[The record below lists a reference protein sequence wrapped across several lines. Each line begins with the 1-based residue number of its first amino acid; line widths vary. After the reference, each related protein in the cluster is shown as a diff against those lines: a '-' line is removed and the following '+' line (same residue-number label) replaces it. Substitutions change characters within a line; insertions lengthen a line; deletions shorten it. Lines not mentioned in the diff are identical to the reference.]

1 MPKRARV
8 NLPCFCL
15 EEVSDV
21 MAANVDAIVK
31 FVLLKMGPALKNQTF
46 TITCSDTKQVSFDQ
60 D

>member
-1 MPKRARV
+1 MPERARV

-21 MAANVDAIVK
+21 MAANVDVIVK
-31 FVLLKMGPALKNQTF
+31 LLLLKMGPALKNQPITM
-46 TITCSDTKQVSFDQ
+46 TCSDTKQVSIDQ